1 MMKASGY
8 QNIFLKFFLFA
19 VIITVGLSHSASGQS
34 VGLVLS
40 GGGAKG
46 MAHIGV
52 IRALEEYGIPIDYIS
67 GSSIGAMV
75 GGLYASGYTTD
86 EIEMIFSSQRFK
98 QWRAGVVDPEYY
110 YSYMREKSAE
120 MVAVKFKADSL
131 ETKAYLPASIVSP
144 HQMDFAFMQ
153 ILSAPAAASGYDFD
167 SLYIPFRCMATDIHE
182 RRAVVFSEGHLPS
195 AIRASMTFPLYFKPI
210 EIDGKLMFDG
220 GIYDNFPKKVMKED
234 FNPDV
239 IIGVKVASNYGM
251 PDKDDV
257 ISQIE
262 SMIAGHSDYSLSEDE
277 GILIDIQLDN
287 VKLMDFSS
295 TKAIEERGYNA
306 AMDLMDSIS
315 TRVER
320 RISPYARNKA
330 RLDFRKE
337 YPKLIFDTIIVEGLK
352 PNQKQY
358 ITKLIGIKGEPV
370 GINEIKEQYNKA
382 VASEHID
389 NMYPIAKKKPGD
401 SFFSLRLP
409 VETAKKFKAGIGG
422 NFSLTDMNQAY
433 LGGSYRFFGRRAY
446 RVNANIYFGSLYNS
460 AQVTGRV
467 YFPVQSQF
475 FTDYTLNFSRKNFT
489 NGKAD
494 NFFEDQKSPYI
505 IKNQLFTGLL
515 AGLPLTNNGYAFAGA
530 NLAKDMNRYYQR
542 TGFRSDDNTDKSEIN
557 YWVGFLGYKYNS
569 LNYRNFAHTG
579 KYFDIR
585 ASYIN
590 GRENHTPGSTSL
602 IDENESLGFNY
613 FTLKANYNGYFPVS
627 NKLTL
632 GLDASLLLSDKEP
645 LLNYTSTVADAP
657 AYNPFPYAS
666 SLFNV
671 KYRAH
676 NYAALGIKTILH
688 FTDDLSFRLEGQIF
702 QPYRK
707 LSAKI
712 TGEVI
717 SAVYEDP
724 LQYRYFSGRA
734 ALVYQTMVG
743 PVYLSYNYFQNYS
756 HDFYLSVGLGF
767 HIFNDNAKML
777 Y

>member
-1 MMKASGY
+1 MKTSDT
-8 QNIFLKFFLFA
+8 QNIFLKITIFA
-19 VIITVGLSHSASGQS
+19 IILSGGLSYSSYGQS

-52 IRALEEYGIPIDYIS
+52 IRALEENGIPIDYIS

-86 EIEMIFSSQRFK
+86 EIEMIFASERFK
-98 QWRAGVVDPEYY
+98 QWRAGTVDPEYY
-110 YSYMREKSAE
+110 YSYMRETSAE
-120 MVAVKFKADSL
+120 MLAVKFKADSL
-131 ETKAYLPASIVSP
+131 ETKAYLPVSVVSP
-144 HQMDFAFMQ
+144 HQMDFAFMR
-153 ILSAPAAASGYDFD
+153 ILSAPAAAANYDFD

-182 RRAVVFSEGHLPS
+182 RKSVAFSKGYLPS
-195 AIRASMTFPLYFKPI
+195 AVRASMTFPLYFRPI

-220 GIYDNFPKKVMKED
+220 GIYDNFPKQVMKED
-234 FNPDV
+234 FNPDI

-262 SMIAGHSDYSLSEDE
+262 SMIAGHSDYSLCEEE
-277 GILIDIQLDN
+277 GILIDIQLDS

-295 TKAIEERGYNA
+295 TKTIKTKGYKA
-306 AMDLMDSIS
+306 AMDIMDSICS
-315 TRVER
+315 RIER
-320 RISPYARNKA
+320 RVSPYERNRA
-330 RLDFRKE
+330 RLNFRKK

-352 PNQKQY
+352 PKQKEY
-358 ITKLIGIKGEPV
+358 ITNLIGIKGEPI
-370 GINEIKEQYNKA
+370 GINELKEQYNKT
-382 VASEHID
+382 VASEHIE
-389 NMYPIAKKKPGD
+389 NMYPIAKKKPNAP
-401 SFFSLRLP
+401 FFSLRLP

-446 RVNANIYFGSLYNS
+446 RVNANLYFGSLYNS
-460 AQVTGRV
+460 AQLTGRV
-467 YFPVQSQF
+467 YFPVRSQI
-475 FTDYTLNFSRKNFT
+475 FTDYILNFSRKNFS
-489 NGKAD
+489 NGKAN

-505 IKNQLFTGLL
+505 IKNQLFTGLST
-515 AGLPLTNNGYAFAGA
+515 GLPLTNNGYAFAGA

-542 TGFRSDDNTDKSEIN
+542 TGFRSDDSTDKSEIN
-557 YWVGFLGYKYNS
+557 YWLGFLGYKYNS
-569 LNYRNFAHTG
+569 LNYKNFAHIG
-579 KYFDIR
+579 KLLEIR

-590 GRENHTPGSTSL
+590 GKEKHTPGSTGL
-602 IDENESLGFNY
+602 IEEIQHLSFDY
-613 FTLKANYNGYFPVS
+613 FAFKADYKAYFPVS
-627 NKLTL
+627 KKVTV
-632 GLDASLLLSDKEP
+632 GFDASLLLSDKEP
-645 LLNYTSTVADAP
+645 LSNYTSTVADAP
-657 AYNPFPYAS
+657 AYNPFPYAR

-676 NYAALGIKTILH
+676 NYAALGIKSILH

-717 SAVYEDP
+717 SAVYEKP
-724 LQYRYFSGRA
+724 FQYHYFSGRA
-734 ALVYQTMVG
+734 AIVYQTMMG

-756 HDFYLSVGLGF
+756 HDFYLSLGLGF
-767 HIFNDNAKML
+767 HVFNDNAKML
-777 Y
+777 R